1 MKPWNPSP
9 APPVS
14 LEPASLQEKN
24 LHLRCWQR
32 TVSKIAEEGCSETSM
47 DGQLITKNDRNSLS
61 PHKGVQLRHNSDR
74 KADGWLRMGSL
85 LGFLKG

>member
-1 MKPWNPSP
+1 
-9 APPVS
+9 
-14 LEPASLQEKN
+14 
-24 LHLRCWQR
+24 
-32 TVSKIAEEGCSETSM
+32 M